1 MFTDSVEDD
10 VSSVFDVDED
20 SDLLGEVLI
29 SNMMET
35 DNPDSDSL
43 REVLVFTLRSNLNSK
58 SVVCRDLAEVK
69 RGNFGLVCG
78 SREFADD
85 D

>member
-29 SNMMET
+29 SNMMER
-35 DNPDSDSL
+35 DNPDSDSKDKL
-43 REVLVFTLRSNLNSK
+43 SPGQLYAGIWQK
-58 SVVCRDLAEVK
+58 SRRVISDFCADPVV
-69 RGNFGLVCG
+69 
-78 SREFADD
+78 
-85 D
+85 